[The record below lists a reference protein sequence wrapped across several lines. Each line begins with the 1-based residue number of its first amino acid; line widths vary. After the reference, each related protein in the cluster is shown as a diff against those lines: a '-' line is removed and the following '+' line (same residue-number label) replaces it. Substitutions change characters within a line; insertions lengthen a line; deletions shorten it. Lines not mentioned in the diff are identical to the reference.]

1 MNQKEAIA
9 KAPESRK
16 RRTPLGR
23 KQLLNVVGKDPAFEY
38 RFVNDDEGKI
48 ARFKEAGWELEL
60 KESVSVGDKRVE
72 NATPTGSAVEISV
85 GQGKK
90 AFLMKIPK
98 EWYAE
103 DQAEKQQQV
112 DESEASTKRQA
123 LDGSDYGKVSITR
136 N

>member
-1 MNQKEAIA
+1 MTNKEAIA
-9 KAPESRK
+9 KAPEGRK

-23 KQLLNVVGKDPAFEY
+23 KQLLNAVGKDPAFEY

-72 NATPTGSAVEISV
+72 NASATGSAVEISV

-98 EWYAE
+98 EWYLE
-103 DQAEKQQQV
+103 DQAEKQRQV

-123 LDGSDYGKVSITR
+123 LDGNYGKLEISR
-136 N
+136 S